1 MNGLLNTLKFVYTVS
16 TDIIQFVCSNGEL
29 VHMMPR
35 LQFNVFVQR
44 FISEGC
50 EVYVLVHLPDMNLV
64 KTYKTTGSP
73 SYEPVP
79 L

>member
-35 LQFNVFVQR
+35 L
-44 FISEGC
+44 
-50 EVYVLVHLPDMNLV
+50 
-64 KTYKTTGSP
+64 
-73 SYEPVP
+73 
-79 L
+79 